1 MPDLLEKQPAESR
14 LYDMDF
20 SPKMVGGTSPESITS
35 VDSVTQLEV
44 QEDGTEVATTDLVFP
59 VSATFSGQVA
69 QQRIEAGLDGKT
81 YKVTYVVSTD
91 LGNVL
96 EAEGLLLVIDR

>member
-20 SPKMVGGTSPESITS
+20 SPKMVGGTSPENITA
-35 VDSVTQLEV
+35 VLSVTQLEV
-44 QEDGTEVATTDLVFP
+44 QADGTEVATTDLTFP
-59 VSATFSGQVA
+59 VAATFSGQTA

-81 YKVTYVVSTD
+81 YKVTYTVSTD
-91 LGNVL
+91 LGNTL

>member
-1 MPDLLEKQPAESR
+1 MPDLLEKQPGESR

-20 SPKMVGGTSPESITS
+20 SPKMVQSPAEVISS

-44 QEDGTEVATTDLVFP
+44 LPDGSTQSTTDLVFP
-59 VSATFSGQVA
+59 SAATFSGQVA
-69 QQRIEAGLDGKT
+69 QQRIEVGVDAKT
-81 YKVTYVVSTD
+81 YKVTYTVSTD
-91 LGNVL
+91 LGNTL

>member
-20 SPKMVGGTSPESITS
+20 GPKMVQSPAEAISS

-44 QEDGTEVATTDLVFP
+44 LPDGTVQATTDLVFP
-59 VSATFSGQVA
+59 SSATFDGQVA
-69 QQRIEAGLDGKT
+69 QQRIEAGVDGLT
-81 YKVTYVVSTD
+81 YKVTYTVSTD